1 MAGWVFRPPVIV
13 PDAPAHP
20 HTALSLA
27 DTQLPNLFLVL
38 LVQATTGTLTGMTLR
53 TTRAGMLRAI
63 MESVALR
70 LKAVFTSIVSILPD
84 DSFEVVPCHSCVRG
98 YARGVWSTHADVC
111 DSHTPGAP
119 DRY

>member
-1 MAGWVFRPPVIV
+1 MIV
-13 PDAPAHP
+13 PHTPAHP
-20 HTALSLA
+20 HTSLSLA
-27 DTQLPNLFLVL
+27 DKKPGRLPNLLLVL

-84 DSFEVVPCHSCVRG
+84 DSFEVVPCLSCMRG
-98 YARGVWSTHADVC
+98 YARGVWSTHAHVC
-111 DSHTPGAP
+111 NSHMPSA
-119 DRY
+119 

>member
-1 MAGWVFRPPVIV
+1 VFRPPVIV

-84 DSFEVVPCHSCVRG
+84 DSFEVCPVCLVCERRLVDACARVEVA
-98 YARGVWSTHADVC
+98 YATRA
-111 DSHTPGAP
+111 
-119 DRY
+119 